1 MSAGSHGLKTGKF
14 LLNIPNAANLA
25 GYSARHFR
33 RIIEESHI
41 PVMQIGR
48 KCFILTRDFEA
59 WKSTRG
65 DARMAGA
72 VKQVG

>member
-33 RIIEESHI
+33 RII
-41 PVMQIGR
+41 
-48 KCFILTRDFEA
+48 
-59 WKSTRG
+59 
-65 DARMAGA
+65 
-72 VKQVG
+72 

>member
-1 MSAGSHGLKTGKF
+1 
-14 LLNIPNAANLA
+14 
-25 GYSARHFR
+25 
-33 RIIEESHI
+33 
-41 PVMQIGR
+41 MQIGR